1 MEGEAAVLAS
11 KRQKEK
17 DSEKEKEKEKDKPS
31 FLSNINLKKDTNKM
45 TEKEK
50 EKIGEKEKGLDS
62 EKKNEE
68 EEFDIDTAVQ
78 DDGTYNPYLQSN
90 NSSKNEIT
98 LPPKF
103 C

>member
-1 MEGEAAVLAS
+1 MIFVRIVEGEAAVLAS

-17 DSEKEKEKEKDKPS
+17 DSEKEKEKEKEKDKPS

-78 DDGTYNPYLQSN
+78 DDGTFNPYLQSN
-90 NSSKNEIT
+90 DSNFKE
-98 LPPKF
+98 
-103 C
+103 

>member
-78 DDGTYNPYLQSN
+78 DDGTCNSYLQSN
-90 NSSKNEIT
+90 NSNFKEWNNT
-98 LPPKF
+98 AT
-103 C
+103 